1 MSSYEINCDPA
12 RLDIEAIHNFL
23 TQSYWSPGIPRSVVE
38 RAIANSVCFGAYC
51 EGEQVGFARVVT
63 DKATFAYLAD
73 VYVLAEH
80 RGRRLA
86 QRLLEQVIAHP
97 DLQGLRRVLLFTRDA
112 HSLYAKF
119 GFKPLAAPERAMD
132 LQYLDVYATRN
143 GEASPGN

>member
-63 DKATFAYLAD
+63 DKATFA
-73 VYVLAEH
+73 
-80 RGRRLA
+80 
-86 QRLLEQVIAHP
+86 
-97 DLQGLRRVLLFTRDA
+97 
-112 HSLYAKF
+112 
-119 GFKPLAAPERAMD
+119 
-132 LQYLDVYATRN
+132 
-143 GEASPGN
+143 